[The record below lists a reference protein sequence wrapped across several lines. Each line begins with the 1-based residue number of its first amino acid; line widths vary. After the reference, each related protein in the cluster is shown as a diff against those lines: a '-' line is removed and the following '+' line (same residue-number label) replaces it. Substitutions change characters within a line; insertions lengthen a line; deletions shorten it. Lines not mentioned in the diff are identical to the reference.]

1 MPIKS
6 LKKLNLNKKNW
17 RDSSLRHNKLILRS
31 KTFLPLDLIFRH
43 GFNISLIYSG
53 STKNITSVSKLGKLP
68 EELLGIQKTQKAA
81 VFLFER
87 TWALE
92 WFKILIKLKILI
104 LFVHSKSQSRMESP
118 LKWSSFLIL
127 FFVLLIPLLFM
138 NENILNFNHRYLCQ
152 RPLRFY

>member
-6 LKKLNLNKKNW
+6 WKKLNLNKKNW

-92 WFKILIKLKILI
+92 WFKILIKLKILK
-104 LFVHSKSQSRMESP
+104 LFVHSKSQKLHGIPPEM
-118 LKWSSFLIL
+118 KQFFNFIFCFVNSSVIYEQKHIKLQ
-127 FFVLLIPLLFM
+127 P
-138 NENILNFNHRYLCQ
+138 
-152 RPLRFY
+152 

>member
-6 LKKLNLNKKNW
+6 WKKLNLNKKNW

-118 LKWSSFLIL
+118 PKMKQFFNFIFCFVNSSVIYERKHLKLQ
-127 FFVLLIPLLFM
+127 P
-138 NENILNFNHRYLCQ
+138 
-152 RPLRFY
+152 